1 MPEITE
7 QPIIIGTVYD
17 DIYAEKVWDT
27 ITDVGQIPL
36 KAQINWNGANPN
48 NYAVTMIDGILE
60 ITKAKLKITSHDG
73 SKEYDGEPLTVK
85 ECDKEGLA
93 YGEDVT
99 INYTGSRTEPGSSAN
114 TFTVTWD
121 NANEGNYDLTTVFG
135 TLTVTEA
142 AITPGG
148 G

>member
-1 MPEITE
+1 M
-7 QPIIIGTVYD
+7 
-17 DIYAEKVWDT
+17 
-27 ITDVGQIPL
+27 
-36 KAQINWNGANPN
+36 
-48 NYAVTMIDGILE
+48 
-60 ITKAKLKITSHDG
+60 
-73 SKEYDGEPLTVK
+73 K

-99 INYTGSRTEPGSSAN
+99 INYTGSRTEPGSSPN

-148 G
+148 AEADPPEHNPTQQKQVPLPALVFAV